1 MKKEVLICQ
10 DKLGYEGG
18 NFILEKGIRLKG
30 LKEHWIGNRD
40 KSFLAIYKKNDE
52 NVNDMNRHI
61 ILNTMT

>member
-1 MKKEVLICQ
+1 VKKEVLICQ

-40 KSFLAIYKKNDE
+40 KSLSTE
-52 NVNDMNRHI
+52 NFSCDI
-61 ILNTMT
+61 QEK